1 MPDLLLQTPPGD
13 GGGSAPS
20 FTIDL
25 SGLGNLIWQSFIDHV
40 GDVGG
45 AIWSGLS
52 QWLYGVLRGLLIGVW
67 HATLLPIPHDVTD
80 QFGPVLA
87 MMPAPG
93 AIAAAG
99 ITLSMALVGLR
110 VVLRAVPFDHQ
121 PAADFLLGR
130 LVAWGA
136 LISLLPWLIEHSID
150 LEHALAAAAVN
161 AGFVGIDELLPEV
174 ATPNPIGLL
183 LLIVL
188 GLRLM
193 VKLASNVV
201 HVAIAIVWS
210 PVAAFF
216 GLIPETSHI
225 GSLWLHEFFG
235 RLGGAVLA
243 AIAATIGLSLALLNR
258 GDFAIFGAAGAM
270 VAAYDLVDWLAK
282 TPGSISAG
290 VAGGMVRTA
299 AAASGMF
306 SGWSA
311 IGLGSAS
318 LAASGGE
325 GSASLGATA
334 LPSGRAL
341 APNFSY
347 D

>member
-1 MPDLLLQTPPGD
+1 MPEQLAQAAPNPPVINFDLQGFADAIWASLLMH
-13 GGGSAPS
+13 
-20 FTIDL
+20 L
-25 SGLGNLIWQSFIDHV
+25 
-40 GDVGG
+40 GDVGN
-45 AIWSGLS
+45 ALWADLS
-52 QWLYGVLRGLLIGVW
+52 QWLYGLLRGLLVGLW

-99 ITLSMALVGLR
+99 IGLSVALMGLR
-110 VVLRAVPFDHQ
+110 VILRAVPFDHQ

-136 LISLLPWLIEHSID
+136 LISLLPWLIGQSID
-150 LEHALAAAAVN
+150 LEQSLATAAVT

-183 LLIVL
+183 LMIVL

-201 HVAIAIVWS
+201 HVAVAVVWS
-210 PVAAFF
+210 PVGVFF
-216 GLIPETSHI
+216 GLIPETSYI
-225 GSLWLHEFFG
+225 GTLWLHEFFG
-235 RLGGAVLA
+235 RLGGTVLA
-243 AIAATIGLSLALLNR
+243 AIAATLGVALALLNR

-270 VAAYDLVDWLAK
+270 VAAYDLVDWLAR
-282 TPGSISAG
+282 TPGSSPAG
-290 VAGGMVRTA
+290 VVGGMARTA
-299 AAASGMF
+299 AAASGLLGGF
-306 SGWSA
+306 SLF
-311 IGLGSAS
+311 GLGSGP
-318 LAASGGE
+318 ASGG
-325 GSASLGATA
+325 GSAASLGAGAPA
-334 LPSGRAL
+334 LPPGRAI

>member
-1 MPDLLLQTPPGD
+1 MPEHFGQAD
-13 GGGSAPS
+13 GGGGQS

-25 SGLGNLIWQSFIDHV
+25 SGLADLIWKSLTDHLA
-40 GDVGG
+40 DVGS
-45 AIWSGLS
+45 AIWTDFS
-52 QWLYGVLRGLLIGVW
+52 QWLYGVLRGLLISLW
-67 HATLLPIPHDVTD
+67 HATLLPIPHEVTD
-80 QFGPVLA
+80 QFGPVMA
-87 MMPAPG
+87 MMPSPG

-99 ITLSMALVGLR
+99 ITLSMALMGLR

-136 LISLLPWLIEHSID
+136 LISLLPWLIGQAID
-150 LEHALAAAAVN
+150 LEQALAASVVR

-201 HVAIAIVWS
+201 HVAIAVVWS
-210 PVAAFF
+210 PVAVFL

-282 TPGSISAG
+282 TPGSSPAG
-290 VAGGMVRTA
+290 VVGGMVRTA
-299 AAASGMF
+299 ALASGALT
-306 SGWSA
+306 GW
-311 IGLGSAS
+311 GVGMGSAALTS
-318 LAASGGE
+318 SGGQDA
-325 GSASLGATA
+325 ASLGVAA
-334 LPSGRAL
+334 LPPGRAL
-341 APNFSY
+341 APQFSY